1 MSGNEFSNQ
10 PGSTSAGRTTPD
22 ARRADAAGDG
32 LSMTGT
38 GEIGDRSST
47 EQAAAREALGA
58 FQDEGYGS
66 DELRARDAAN
76 EEAGLR
82 ARVAEAA
89 GTVRDRASESVRQVR
104 ERAADTYD
112 DARSWASD
120 RYDLQRRRATRMA
133 KRSYGRVRQGRR
145 ATEDFV
151 TENPLLIGVVGVA
164 AGLLLGA
171 LLPRTRQEDRAIGP
185 WADEAREQG
194 VRYARDMTQ
203 RGRDFVVSALDPENL
218 DAAARQRHE
227 GGLHRDSDF
236 RDQDRPAHRL

>member
-1 MSGNEFSNQ
+1 MSGNGRPNQ
-10 PGSTSAGRTTPD
+10 PGSSTPQARPAG
-22 ARRADAAGDG
+22 AGEG
-32 LSMTGT
+32 TGT
-38 GEIGDRSST
+38 RAGGNDVRDRVSS

-58 FQDEGYGS
+58 YRDEGYGS
-66 DELRARDAAN
+66 DERATRDAGN
-76 EEAGLR
+76 EDAGLG
-82 ARVAEAA
+82 ARVTEAA
-89 GTVRDRASESVRQVR
+89 DAVRERASENVRQVR
-104 ERAADTYD
+104 ERAADTYE

-120 RYDLQRRRATRMA
+120 RYDVQRRRAARIA

-194 VRYARDMTQ
+194 IRYARDMTQ
-203 RGRDFVVSALDPENL
+203 RGRDFVVSALDPDNL
-218 DAAARQRHE
+218 DAAARQRQE

-236 RDQDRPAHRL
+236 SENERPAHRL